1 MIKHVSTMVYYSSL
15 FFHNF
20 EFGYFSCEIEF
31 TLEEKFVLTY
41 FLSNL
46 NSTVP
51 CIMIP
56 LYHVKE
62 LEEFSFIELYKK

>member
-1 MIKHVSTMVYYSSL
+1 MAYYSSL

-20 EFGYFSCEIEF
+20 EFGYFLCEIEI

-51 CIMIP
+51 YIMIS

-62 LEEFSFIELYKK
+62 LEEIEELSFIELCKK